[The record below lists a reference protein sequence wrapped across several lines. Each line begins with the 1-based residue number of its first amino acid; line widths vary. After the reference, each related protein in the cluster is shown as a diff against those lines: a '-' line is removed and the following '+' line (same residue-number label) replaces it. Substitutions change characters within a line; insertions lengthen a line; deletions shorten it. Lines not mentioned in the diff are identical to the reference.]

1 MSEELLELVKD
12 WEDPWPDPVI
22 QDYDGIKVVRD
33 DLLTAG
39 SKIRFIDYYIC
50 HYLGCLLLTVYVLC
64 FYDFDKLLIDFSVKL
79 KTVYISY

>member
-39 SKIRFIDYYIC
+39 SKIRFIDYYI
-50 HYLGCLLLTVYVLC
+50 
-64 FYDFDKLLIDFSVKL
+64 
-79 KTVYISY
+79 KTLPE